1 MVGLL
6 AVVLVVGSVI
16 SAILHVGLP
25 GEETAA
31 EHIITLA
38 AFLLFALTGLVL
50 VWRQPRNAIGWILFG
65 IGGLPSLFA
74 GFAAHGEH
82 VLLETGKVDAFGL
95 FGLWGNSWYFWLLLS
110 LALVFLPL
118 LFPDGRLPSRRWRPW
133 AAIPT
138 VAMVGMVALGMVAP
152 TLSGQ
157 DVRELQVDNP
167 IGIAGAPGV
176 EEEAE
181 FLFFGLL
188 FGLGLG
194 VLSII
199 IRFRRSRGVERQQLK
214 WFFIGALLLPAIPA
228 GEVLPESL
236 SNFVL
241 PVVLSLLPVA
251 IGVAVLR
258 YRLYEIDRVIS
269 RTVSY
274 LLLTGALV
282 GVYALGVLGVG
293 ALVPGERSDLL
304 VAASTLAVAALFRPL
319 RSRIQRIVD
328 RRFNRARY
336 DAART
341 LESFAS
347 RLRDEVEVDNVVND
361 LGTTVRTS
369 FAPRSVAVWVQRAGP

>member
-1 MVGLL
+1 
-6 AVVLVVGSVI
+6 
-16 SAILHVGLP
+16 
-25 GEETAA
+25 
-31 EHIITLA
+31 
-38 AFLLFALTGLVL
+38 
-50 VWRQPRNAIGWILFG
+50 
-65 IGGLPSLFA
+65 
-74 GFAAHGEH
+74 
-82 VLLETGKVDAFGL
+82 
-95 FGLWGNSWYFWLLLS
+95 
-110 LALVFLPL
+110 
-118 LFPDGRLPSRRWRPW
+118 
-133 AAIPT
+133 
-138 VAMVGMVALGMVAP
+138 MVGMVALGMVAP
-152 TLSGQ
+152 TLGGQ

-194 VLSII
+194 ALSII

-214 WFFIGALLLPAIPA
+214 WFFIGALLLPAIPFG
-228 GEVLPESL
+228 GELLPAPL

-274 LLLTGALV
+274 LLLTGVLV

-319 RSRIQRIVD
+319 RARVQRIVD
-328 RRFNRARY
+328 RRFNRARF
-336 DAART
+336 DAGRT
-341 LESFAS
+341 LESFTS
-347 RLRDEVEVDNVVND
+347 RLRDEVDVDALVED
-361 LGTTVRTS
+361 LGATI
-369 FAPRSVAVWVQRAGP
+369 RSTFGPKRLNVWTPVVAGGSG